1 MACASAPMRGPSR
14 SPERIT
20 ANTCNVK
27 GTGVTGIVIWA
38 AAAVTAAI
46 KAARVMVDAFNAS
59 LSAQETIAPATT
71 VRPRFPAPWSS
82 SPLAFGLPSLRVKRY
97 NKRFRDEEEQVGLGG
112 SGGRKDKD

>member
-1 MACASAPMRGPSR
+1 MACGSAPMRGPGR

-59 LSAQETIAPATT
+59 LSVQETIAPATT
-71 VRPRFPAPWSS
+71 VRPRPLLPPFAPGFRRHGHRHRWRLVSR
-82 SPLAFGLPSLRVKRY
+82 AFG
-97 NKRFRDEEEQVGLGG
+97 
-112 SGGRKDKD
+112 